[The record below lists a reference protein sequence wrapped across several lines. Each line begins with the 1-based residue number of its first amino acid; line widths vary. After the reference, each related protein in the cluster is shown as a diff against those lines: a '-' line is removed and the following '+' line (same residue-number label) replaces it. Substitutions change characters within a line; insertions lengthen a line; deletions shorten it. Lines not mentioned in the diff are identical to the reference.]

1 MEMMATEDS
10 SEEWVQAEIAQQLE
24 QLSLEDLEEEET
36 AAENGT
42 RSPPSSQVP
51 HRLGAINLYADKVQ
65 CKLFP
70 GSSRRARSFFVSLS
84 RARSLFP

>member
-1 MEMMATEDS
+1 MEMMATEGS

-51 HRLGAINLYADKVQ
+51 HRLD
-65 CKLFP
+65 
-70 GSSRRARSFFVSLS
+70 
-84 RARSLFP
+84 

>member
-1 MEMMATEDS
+1 MEMMATS

-42 RSPPSSQVP
+42 RSPPSSQVQ
-51 HRLGAINLYADKVQ
+51 HRLGAI
-65 CKLFP
+65 
-70 GSSRRARSFFVSLS
+70 FVCG
-84 RARSLFP
+84 